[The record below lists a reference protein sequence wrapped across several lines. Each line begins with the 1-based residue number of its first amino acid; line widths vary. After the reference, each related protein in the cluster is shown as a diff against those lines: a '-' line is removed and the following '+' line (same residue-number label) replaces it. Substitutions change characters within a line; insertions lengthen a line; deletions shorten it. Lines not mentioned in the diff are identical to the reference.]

1 MVSTFAV
8 GCAGV
13 FSDVD
18 FRAAYGLGAFTNLV
32 LTVLTAGRIW
42 WIRRDAFRVLPDK
55 STVSR
60 YNTVM
65 AMVLESGALYLILA
79 ICAVATYPPGSGLL
93 VEGVSIHGI
102 GSSYIAL
109 KGITTH
115 AVNIIPTMIVVRVG
129 LGHIL
134 KALWSATN
142 HRLPLA
148 TALLIRGHR
157 ALEIPELV
165 ELICAELA
173 VISLPDS
180 SRDLNSVAR
189 VNRRFSE
196 PALDWLWKTQ
206 NGISNVLA
214 TMGDDLW
221 EFGPPGQ
228 PNSVRVLRDIRP
240 EDWVRFQVYAPR
252 IQTFSWIDIR
262 GDPATGTWSAA
273 FALLTASLPLD
284 HLLPNLKVLNWAVT
298 VGSYFP
304 YVHLFLG
311 PRLETISLGRLSEE
325 SHLSFLPTLPTQ
337 CPRLAEVTVL
347 GTREL
352 EIRHEV
358 STMICSLAH
367 LVRVSVGGVDQ
378 TAFEYLSQ
386 LPTLKSLSIHHGPYF
401 IPPYRASD
409 TPVFA
414 ALQEIILRDTPHTFL
429 LAFLAM
435 TPATPF
441 YRIMV
446 TTSSTPTETTRLIAA
461 RSDRLALRDLALYT
475 LPSAAFPLAPVPD
488 AGIPS
493 DALRPLLRF
502 PNLTKVSLSP
512 PAGFDLDDTTVA
524 HLARSWPNVQ
534 NLDLS
539 GGAYRRTPSRVT
551 LRGLCA
557 LARHC
562 PALRSLTLPFN
573 ALVVPEEDNAPP
585 GPSEACGVRQL
596 DVYDS
601 PLVDPARGCG
611 VLVQSLS

>member
-1 MVSTFAV
+1 M
-8 GCAGV
+8 
-13 FSDVD
+13 
-18 FRAAYGLGAFTNLV
+18 
-32 LTVLTAGRIW
+32 
-42 WIRRDAFRVLPDK
+42 
-55 STVSR
+55 
-60 YNTVM
+60 
-65 AMVLESGALYLILA
+65 
-79 ICAVATYPPGSGLL
+79 
-93 VEGVSIHGI
+93 
-102 GSSYIAL
+102 
-109 KGITTH
+109 
-115 AVNIIPTMIVVRVG
+115 
-129 LGHIL
+129 
-134 KALWSATN
+134 
-142 HRLPLA
+142 
-148 TALLIRGHR
+148 HR

-173 VISLPDS
+173 AISLPDR

-206 NGISNVLA
+206 NGISNVLG

-221 EFGPPGQ
+221 EFDPPGQ

-262 GDPATGTWSAA
+262 GDPTTGTWSAV
-273 FALLTASLPLD
+273 FALLTASLLPLD

-352 EIRHEV
+352 EIHYKEI

-367 LVRVSVGGVDQ
+367 LVRVSVDGLNQ

-386 LPTLKSLSIHHGPYF
+386 LPTLSLTIRLGPHF
-401 IPPYRASD
+401 IPAHPASD
-409 TPVFA
+409 TAVFT

-429 LAFLAM
+429 LAFFAT

-441 YRIMV
+441 RRIVV
-446 TTSSTPTETTRLIAA
+446 TTSSPPARVDIIRLYAHIAA
-461 RSDRLALRDLALYT
+461 SSDPLALRRLT
-475 LPSAAFPLAPVPD
+475 LNSSPSASAAAFPLAPLSDTV
-488 AGIPS
+488 IPP
-493 DALRPLLRF
+493 DALRPLF
-502 PNLTKVSLSP
+502 CFTNLIKISLSP

-524 HLARSWPNVQ
+524 YLARSWPNVQ
-534 NLDLS
+534 HLNLS
-539 GGAYRRTPSRVT
+539 GGAYHRAPSRLT

-557 LARHC
+557 LARNC
-562 PALRSLTLPFN
+562 PALRTLTLPFN
-573 ALVVPEEDNAPP
+573 ALVVPDDGDALPQA
-585 GPSEACGVRQL
+585 PSEVGGVWRL

-601 PLVDPARGCG
+601 PLVDPLAVAGYLFKVFPRLTAIHTATVEVSGDATVAERAAALDALWG
-611 VLVQSLS
+611 QVWDLRDTVLS